1 MTARAL
7 VITGYGLN
15 SEEETAKGF
24 EYVGF
29 QTDIRHI
36 NDLAENPK
44 ELNQVQVISVP
55 GGFSYGD
62 DTGSGNAFAQKMRLT
77 LGDAL
82 KEFVSRDTLT
92 IGICNGCQVVVNLGL
107 APALGGECGVRQV
120 AVTHNASARYQ
131 CRWVDLKVE
140 KSNSPWL
147 QGLDAL
153 HVPVAHGE
161 GRFMMEDATLE
172 TLKKQNQIAL
182 RYAKSLSCHPE
193 QSEGSGKQQA
203 DSSSQAPQNDS
214 LVAANG
220 EFPFNPNGST
230 DDIAGITDESGRV
243 LVLMPHPERGMF
255 TWQRDDYARLKDQ
268 ARRTNSRLPDES
280 DGIQLFQNAA
290 AYFGINAMKKTA

>member
-7 VITGYGLN
+7 IITGYGLN
-15 SEEETAKGF
+15 SEEETAHGF
-24 EYVGF
+24 EHVGF
-29 QTDIRHI
+29 ETQIRHI

-44 ELNQVQVISVP
+44 ELDNIQAISVP

-82 KEFVSRDTLT
+82 KEFIARDTLT

-107 APALGGECGVRQV
+107 VPAINGKYGTRQV

-131 CRWVDLKVE
+131 CRWIDMKVE
-140 KSNSPWL
+140 NKTSPWL
-147 QGLDAL
+147 QNIESL

-161 GRFMMEDATLE
+161 GRFMMEDE
-172 TLKKQNQIAL
+172 TLNTLKQNDQIAL
-182 RYAKSLSCHPE
+182 RYSK
-193 QSEGSGKQQA
+193 EGE
-203 DSSSQAPQNDS
+203 
-214 LVAANG
+214 AANG

-255 TWQRDDYARLKDQ
+255 SWQRDDYAALKDK
-268 ARRTNSRLPDES
+268 ARRDGQTLSDNS
-280 DGIQLFQNAA
+280 DGIKLFQNAA
-290 AYFGINAMKKTA
+290 TYFGINAMKKAG